1 MTMLNPKDIANI
13 EERGSNRAT
22 VEEQIENFK
31 KGFPFLKIAEAATTQ
46 NGILKLK
53 EEERTESIRFFENK
67 INEGIR
73 LLKFTPASGAASRMF
88 KDLFEAKNKLEQ
100 GVPEKEVLSQKE
112 VARFFSNLNKFAFY
126 NSLKRK
132 AQNPIS
138 ELSPLEILNLLMT
151 EDGLNYGSLPKG
163 LLEFHES
170 DSLSRTSF
178 EEHCVEGA
186 LYAKEKDGE
195 INIHFTVSPEHQTLF
210 NLHLKDIR
218 TKIEAK
224 YEAHF
229 NITFSQQKPTTDTI
243 AVTPD
248 DEPFRNDDGSLL
260 FRPGGHGALLTNLN
274 DLDADVVFIKNIDN
288 VVPDYLKPET
298 VKYKKV
304 LGGLL
309 LSLQQKIFS
318 FQRMFDTHHY
328 YALDSAFFAEASNFL
343 ENILHVKPPFDMYY
357 TEKEELYHYLK
368 LKYNRPIR
376 VCGMVRNQGE
386 PGGGPFFALNS
397 DDSVSLQIVESSQ
410 IDINHIEQKSI
421 IDAATH
427 FNPVDLVCAYKNYKG
442 EKYDLFNF
450 RDQKTGFISKK
461 YKDGKELKAQE
472 LPGLWNG
479 AMADW
484 NTLFVEV
491 PIQTFN
497 PVKTINDLLRKEH
510 QPE

>member
-1 MTMLNPKDIANI
+1 MLNPKDIANI

-31 KGFPFLKIAEAATTQ
+31 KGFPFLKIIQAATTQ

-53 EEERTESIRFFENK
+53 EDELTESIHFFEDK
-67 INEGIR
+67 IKEGIR
-73 LLKFTPASGAASRMF
+73 LFKFTPASGAASRMF
-88 KDLFEAKNKLEQ
+88 KDLHDAKTDLDK
-100 GVPEKEVLSQKE
+100 GVPIKDVLNNAE
-112 VARFFSNLNKFAFY
+112 VARFFSNVKKFAF
-126 NSLKRK
+126 NGSLEKR
-132 AQNPIS
+132 AQKSIS
-138 ELSPLEILNLLMT
+138 ELSPLEILNLLIT
-151 EDGLNYGSLPKG
+151 EAGLNYGSLPKG
-163 LLEFHES
+163 LLEFHEYNG
-170 DSLSRTSF
+170 LSRTSF
-178 EEHCVEGA
+178 EEHCIEGA
-186 LYAKEKDGE
+186 LYAKEGNGQ

-210 NLHLKDIR
+210 EAHLKEIKAEIE
-218 TKIEAK
+218 TKYDAQ
-224 YEAHF
+224 F
-229 NITFSQQKPTTDTI
+229 NISFSQQKPTTDTI
-243 AVTPD
+243 AVKPNN
-248 DEPFRNDDGSLL
+248 EPFRNNDGSLL
-260 FRPGGHGALLTNLN
+260 FRPGGHGALLANLN
-274 DLDADVVFIKNIDN
+274 DLDTDVVFIKNIDN
-288 VVPDYLKPET
+288 VVPDYIKPET

-318 FQRMFDTHHY
+318 YQRMFDTHHY

-386 PGGGPFFALNS
+386 PGGGPFFAQNS
-397 DDSVSLQIVESSQ
+397 DGSVSLQIVESSQ

-421 IDAATH
+421 IDEATH

-442 EKYDLFNF
+442 EKYDLSNF
-450 RDQKTGFISKK
+450 RDPKTGFISWK

-497 PVKTINDLLRKEH
+497 PVKTINDLLRNEH

>member
-1 MTMLNPKDIANI
+1 MLNPKDIANI
-13 EERGSNRAT
+13 EERGSKRAT

-31 KGFPFLKIAEAATTQ
+31 EGFPFLKITEAATTKK
-46 NGILKLK
+46 GILKLK
-53 EEERTESIRFFENK
+53 EEELTESIRFFENK
-67 INEGIR
+67 INEGIHV
-73 LLKFTPASGAASRMF
+73 LKFTPASGAASRMF
-88 KDLFEAKNKLEQ
+88 KDLFDAKAKLDK
-100 GVPEKEVLSQKE
+100 GVPIAEVLDNAE
-112 VARFFSNLNKFAFY
+112 VASFFSNLKKFAFN
-126 NSLKRK
+126 NSFKKR
-132 AQNPIS
+132 AQKPIS
-138 ELSPLEILNLLMT
+138 ELSPIEILNLLMT

-163 LLEFHES
+163 LLEFHEYEG
-170 DSLSRTSF
+170 LSRTSF
-178 EEHCVEGA
+178 QEHCVEGA
-186 LYAKEKDGE
+186 LYAKEKDSKV
-195 INIHFTVSPEHQTLF
+195 NIHFTVSPEHQTLF
-210 NLHLKDIR
+210 NTHLKEIKTEIE
-218 TKIEAK
+218 TKYDAL
-224 YEAHF
+224 Y
-229 NITFSQQKPTTDTI
+229 NISFSQQKPTTDTI
-243 AVTPD
+243 AVTPNN
-248 DEPFRNDDGSLL
+248 EPFRNDDGSLL
-260 FRPGGHGALLTNLN
+260 FRPGGHGALLANLN
-274 DLDADVVFIKNIDN
+274 DLDADIVFIKNIDN

-304 LGGLL
+304 LAGLL
-309 LSLQQKIFS
+309 LSLQQKIYS
-318 FQRMFDTHHY
+318 YQRMFDTHHY

-386 PGGGPFFALNS
+386 PGGGPFFAQNS
-397 DDSVSLQIVESSQ
+397 DGSVSLQIVESSQ
-410 IDINHIEQKSI
+410 IDIEHIEQKSI
-421 IDAATH
+421 LDEATH

-450 RDQKTGFISKK
+450 RDPKTGFISWKS
-461 YKDGKELKAQE
+461 KDGKELKAQE